1 MSKDLFTR
9 TKSLLQDHVRILN
22 EYRIG
27 DTHTEEAESLISEID
42 LLLKSDELKA
52 VEQHIADA
60 ERKVVSED
68 IADEI
73 LNGKYCVGGSCDD

>member
-1 MSKDLFTR
+1 MSKDLFR
-9 TKSLLQDHVRILN
+9 RVKSLLCSNEILH
-22 EYRIG
+22 G
-27 DTHTEEAESLISEID
+27 TEEAQAIIEEID

-73 LNGKYCVGGSCDD
+73 LNGKYCVGGNCED